1 MPNNNTDWKKL
12 LMKTLHCFG
21 DIKNDWHEEYW
32 SKYGITRE
40 EGKEVVEEYEKY
52 EQERAK

>member
-21 DIKNDWHEEYW
+21 DIENDWHEEYW